1 MDPIIEYFNFFV
13 RIFFRMI
20 DDKIYCVMNNKNC
33 CVVNENTIMVDDKI
47 YDQLTPMTRMTMFTI
62 GDKIYCPRSGSGRVI
77 KER

>member
-1 MDPIIEYFNFFV
+1 
-13 RIFFRMI
+13 MI